1 MTPAPT
7 HVALLRGINVGG
19 HRKLPMAELRELCRE
34 LGWKDVRT
42 YIQSGNVVF
51 RANRPD
57 PDALAGYI
65 RDRFGYDVPVILRS
79 AGELIAARGASPWSS
94 EAATSKN
101 VAVMFLSRKPV
112 ARAVARLDPDRSP
125 PDRFAVVGSEV
136 HLNCPNGS
144 ADSKLTVDWFERSL
158 GVRATVRNWRTLERL
173 IELSSLFLLAGVFIE
188 GVVRHQ

>member
-1 MTPAPT
+1 MRSVLT

-19 HRKLPMAELRELCRE
+19 HRKLPMAKLRELCRA

-42 YIQSGNVVF
+42 YIQSGNVLF
-51 RANRPD
+51 CANRPD
-57 PDALAGYI
+57 PEALAGVI
-65 RDRFGYDVPVILRS
+65 RDRFGFDVPVILRS
-79 AGELIAARGASPWSS
+79 VAELIAARGASPWSR

-101 VAVMFLSRKPV
+101 VHVMFLSRRPA

-144 ADSKLTVDWFERSL
+144 ARTKLTVDWFEESL

-173 IELSSLFLLAGVFIE
+173 IELSG
-188 GVVRHQ
+188 